1 MDIDILLFL
10 QEFRNGAGAILVD
23 FLNKM
28 TFFGEINTVLVLMA
42 VLYWAISK
50 EFGTY
55 ILMGWSGNRIAN
67 GFLKV
72 TVCAYRPWVRDPR
85 IIPYGNSMTTATGY
99 SFPSGHTM
107 NGASVFGGSALRK
120 ELPKGLRIVF
130 GLVVVLIAFSRIY
143 LGVHTPQD
151 ILVGGIVGVLVMW
164 LTIKLMN
171 WISTHPEKE
180 MWVVGIGVGLAVAV
194 AIYAATKSYP
204 MDYDANGNLLVDG
217 MKMANDTFKA
227 VGWCAAFL
235 VGWILEKKYVSFSTD
250 VSMLTRVTRITFGLL
265 GYYVVSL
272 ILMTAINGWI
282 AGPAGTVIT
291 SFVQMFYIAFIFPW
305 CMKYFEKENQ

>member
-10 QEFRNGAGAILVD
+10 QEFRNGAGAILAD

-164 LTIKLMN
+164 LTIKLMA
-171 WISTHPEKE
+171 WIGTHPEKE

-272 ILMTAINGWI
+272 ILMTAIKGWI